1 MLKNELHK
9 IKKKYDDVD
18 ESNKQA
24 KASKLTKN
32 INDTLAVKEDVHRHC
47 GVTGVPNLLLEISML
62 KDKLLATDLDNER
75 ARALVAEQ
83 RNRINLLQPMYYRLV
98 NVGLLFGIQVPQDED
113 DRRWC
118 RMMQK
123 KYDALAEKRDAIIYT
138 TEMQAKNHQV

>member
-32 INDTLAVKEDVHRHC
+32 INDTLAIKEDVHRHC
-47 GVTGVPNLLLEISML
+47 GVTGVPNLLLEISIL
-62 KDKLLATDLDNER
+62 KDKLLSTDVDNER
-75 ARALVAEQ
+75 AKALIEEQ
-83 RNRINLLQPMYYRLV
+83 KNRIELLQPMNYRLV
-98 NVGLLFGIQVPQDED
+98 NVGLLFGIEVAQDQD
-113 DRRWC
+113 DRQWC

-123 KYDALAEKRDAIIYT
+123 KYDILAEKRDAILYSM
-138 TEMQAKNHQV
+138 EMQAKNHQV